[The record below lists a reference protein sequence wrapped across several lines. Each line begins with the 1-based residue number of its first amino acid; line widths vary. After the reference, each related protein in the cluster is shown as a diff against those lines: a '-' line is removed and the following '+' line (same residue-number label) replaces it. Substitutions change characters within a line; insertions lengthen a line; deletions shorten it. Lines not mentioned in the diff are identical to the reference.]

1 MGEKSLQHKKNIYI
15 SYQAGYSSSLGD
27 PSQAIQGQ
35 RSTVSLLT
43 CWNWSFQSGQPA
55 STEDAELKLL
65 GRIGRPHPQRALQH
79 RKASRAS
86 SRQAWRIFNFSM
98 PFGKASATR
107 ASLWAHKI
115 LRAGEAPSNIHFMP
129 PPSIPSDA
137 ISRFVCF
144 QHWPW
149 TGAKRD
155 YRVRQT
161 CDRENKPSSEQPFV
175 FPKFQGP
182 PLAPA
187 SQGKNVLYFIF
198 NILGKQ

>member
-35 RSTVSLLT
+35 RSTISLLT

-86 SRQAWRIFNFSM
+86 SRQAWQIFNFSM
-98 PFGKASATR
+98 PFGK
-107 ASLWAHKI
+107 
-115 LRAGEAPSNIHFMP
+115 
-129 PPSIPSDA
+129 
-137 ISRFVCF
+137 
-144 QHWPW
+144 
-149 TGAKRD
+149 AKRD

-161 CDRENKPSSEQPFV
+161 CDRENNPSSEQPFV